1 MEPLAPEEE
10 MKEDPPVQQTVT
22 TPAAQARVAAAA
34 PAEEA
39 PEEKKLVQVRNH
51 ENTNALSTDRST
63 IFASTAKSLINSS

>member
-10 MKEDPPVQQTVT
+10 MKEDPPVQQTVA
-22 TPAAQARVAAAA
+22 TPVAQAPVAAA